1 MDMARGSSTVVER
14 LPHHRSIEGLSP
26 DPAASTGEIIVKK
39 ELFIYLA
46 RGERL
51 FKEMIIDKFGERDCQ
66 SGRTLTSLSQG

>member
-1 MDMARGSSTVVER
+1 
-14 LPHHRSIEGLSP
+14 LSP